1 MKRYHFLLLLLLTA
15 FLPAFAQDKVL
26 ADSSET
32 AGYLKN
38 AAAVVADSLD
48 PYRTTNTIEDAVQEE
63 DTSYTDEE
71 TGNES
76 YYEERIVPD
85 SLYKSIM
92 SDPALKYEKAALSK
106 PDSKKNEERS
116 EKVLSFLD
124 AFFKFLYKCRYFFLV
139 LFIIGLVF
147 MLVWFLDKNEMLVLR
162 SQNKL
167 QAAVEEKN
175 IESWG
180 AADYRIQISN
190 ATKAGDLQ
198 MAVRWWYLYTL
209 YNLNLKKF
217 IVLGEEKTNNEYLR
231 NMRSTPYYKKFAS
244 LTLHYEYVCYGGFI
258 PDDIRFQ
265 DIRKSFSDFNETIE
279 GES

>member
-244 LTLHYEYVCYGGFI
+244 LTLDYEYVCYGGFI